1 MVGVSLL
8 IDEDEAGVNIS
19 ASRGIDT
26 FMRGGIP
33 DIVYPTYPRELGNLL
48 ARFRVENN
56 QQRRGASGGENP
68 MMGLVERQSGNEWS
82 AGEGPACN
90 LFTLHSINHTHR
102 GYSSKSY
109 ENAGP
114 RFLDLDATGAY
125 LRLDI
130 SNMFIAVGVD
140 DSQRSGLQI

>member
-26 FMRGGIP
+26 FMHGVIP
-33 DIVYPTYPRELGNLL
+33 HIVDTTDTLELGYLL

-56 QQRRGASGGENP
+56 QQRRGASGAEKP

-82 AGEGPACN
+82 AGEGPACH
-90 LFTLHSINHTHR
+90 LFGLHSINPTHL
-102 GYSSKSY
+102 GYSSKSDEY
-109 ENAGP
+109 SGP

-130 SNMFIAVGVD
+130 SDMFIAVAVD
-140 DSQRSGLQI
+140 DSQLSQL